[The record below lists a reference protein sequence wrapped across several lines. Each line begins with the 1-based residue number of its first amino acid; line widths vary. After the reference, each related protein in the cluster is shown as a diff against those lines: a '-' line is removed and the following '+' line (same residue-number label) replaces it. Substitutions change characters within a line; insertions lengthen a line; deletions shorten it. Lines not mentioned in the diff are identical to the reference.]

1 MPGFAFRSLR
11 ARLSVVYAGVFA
23 AAMLCIA
30 MALYVGTERVASLQ
44 VGKELVASGAI
55 YDRLWQQRAQQ
66 LNEAAA
72 LLARDFGFRAA
83 VATGDRA
90 TVLSA
95 LDNLKSRMNVRNAF
109 ILHVDGSITGRGAP
123 PTPAQVQILWQ
134 ALDSGRRVG
143 VAQWGG
149 QVRQVVAAPIL
160 APAEIGWIVFGLDLN
175 AREMR
180 SLEGMSPIALDA
192 GIVLRTDQSW
202 QRVAGNFA
210 QVDRRAGQ
218 VFDQF
223 LDKRSAFELHLGGE
237 TSFALAKSLPMLT
250 ADQHVALLLLYSKSA
265 ALAPYRP
272 VQTII
277 GVFAL
282 LGLAGV
288 ILATWRTADRI
299 TRPLA
304 QLDGAVG
311 RFARGDRCQVT
322 IGGEDELA
330 RLATSFNAMVEQIED
345 REKHIAHLAFNDVLT
360 GLPNRSMF
368 QRQAAQLLSMRG
380 PDQALSLLCI
390 DLDNFKTVNDT
401 LGHPVGDAMLIDV
414 AQRLTVAA
422 SGCFVSR
429 LGGDEFLV
437 LHMGTDEQDTVDML
451 ARGLLAAIQK
461 PMLID
466 GHDILPGASI
476 GIAIAEGEGHDVDT
490 LLRNADLALYRA
502 KAEGRGTYCY
512 FEATLNERAQA
523 RRAIES
529 DLRRAI
535 EQGEF
540 ELYFQPLFDL
550 KANRIG
556 SFEALIR
563 WNHPDRGLV
572 SPIEFIPIA
581 EETGLIVPI
590 GAWAMREA
598 CMKAMD
604 WPAHIRVAVNV
615 SSIQFRR
622 KGLTEVVLQA
632 LAASGLSPDRLEIE
646 ITESIFLDSS
656 DDILKLL
663 HNLRALGI
671 KIALDDFGTGYS
683 SLSYLR
689 AFPFDKIKIDRSF
702 ISDLLNQPGAI
713 AVVRAIT
720 DLAAALGMETTAEGV
735 EEPEQVEALRAQG
748 CSSLQGFL
756 FSRPVTAAAVH
767 AILTDGGNL
776 TRTSN
781 RSAA

>member
-1 MPGFAFRSLR
+1 MRSFSFASLR
-11 ARLSVVYAGVFA
+11 TRLSVLYAGLFA
-23 AAMLCIA
+23 AAMLCITI
-30 MALYVGTERVASLQ
+30 ALYVGTERVASVQ

-55 YDRLWQQRAQQ
+55 YDRLWQQRARQ
-66 LNEAAA
+66 LGDAAT

-90 TVLSA
+90 TSLSA
-95 LDNLKSRMNVRNAF
+95 LDNLKARMNVRNAF
-109 ILHVDGSITGRGAP
+109 ILHLDGSITGRGAP
-123 PTPAQVQILWQ
+123 PTPRQVQELWR
-134 ALDSGRRVG
+134 ALDSGKQVG

-149 QVRQVVAAPIL
+149 RVKQVVAAPIL
-160 APAEIGWIVFGLDLN
+160 APAQIGWIVFGVDLN

-192 GIVLRTDQSW
+192 GIVVRRGEAW
-202 QRVAGNFA
+202 HRVAGDFG
-210 QVDRRAGQ
+210 QIDRRAALA
-218 VFDQF
+218 FDRF
-223 LDKRSAFELHLGGE
+223 LDRRSAFEADLGRE
-237 TSFALAKSLPMLT
+237 TSFALAKSLPTLT
-250 ADQHVALLLLYSKSA
+250 TDQHAALILIYPKSA

-272 VQTII
+272 VQAFIAI
-277 GVFAL
+277 FAL

-288 ILATWRTADRI
+288 ILATWRTAARI

-304 QLDGAVG
+304 QLDEAVG
-311 RFARGDRCQVT
+311 RFARGDRCEVR
-322 IGGEDELA
+322 ISGRDELA
-330 RLATSFNAMVEQIED
+330 RLAGSFNAMVEQIEE
-345 REKHIAHLAFNDVLT
+345 REKHIAHLAFNDTLT
-360 GLPNRSMF
+360 GLPNRTMF
-368 QRQAAQLLSMRG
+368 QKQAEQLLSMRG
-380 PDQALSLLCI
+380 PEQALSLLCI

-401 LGHPVGDAMLIDV
+401 LGHPVGDAMLIAV
-414 AQRLTVAA
+414 AGRLSDAA
-422 SGCFVSR
+422 RGCFISR

-437 LHMGTDEQDTVDML
+437 LHMGADEEDTVETL
-451 ARGLLAAIQK
+451 ARGIMAAIQQ
-461 PMLID
+461 PMLVD

-476 GIAIAEGEGHDVDT
+476 GIAIADEEGIDADT

-512 FEATLNERAQA
+512 FEAALNERAQT

-572 SPIEFIPIA
+572 SPVEFIPIA

-590 GAWAMREA
+590 GAWVMREA
-598 CMKAMD
+598 CVHAAG
-604 WPAHIRVAVNV
+604 WPPHVRVAVNV
-615 SSIQFRR
+615 SSVQFRR
-622 KGLTEVVLQA
+622 QGLTQVVLQA
-632 LAASGLSPDRLEIE
+632 LAASGLAPERLEIE

-656 DDILKLL
+656 EETLKLL
-663 HNLRALGI
+663 HSLRALGV

-683 SLSYLR
+683 SLSYLQ

-702 ISDLLNQPGAI
+702 IQDLLHRPGAI

-735 EEPEQVEALRAQG
+735 EEAEQVEELRAQG

-756 FSRPVTAAAVH
+756 FSRPVDAGAVDKMLNSAEVFPIVGNRDAA
-767 AILTDGGNL
+767 
-776 TRTSN
+776 
-781 RSAA
+781 